1 MLKALGRR
9 IRELRGEARLQQ
21 NELAALAKVS
31 QATLSRMER
40 GLTARHEEDTLERV
54 AGALGRHL
62 GWSQERM
69 EAEIDTLR
77 QLAGYVPKY
86 GRVVQQGGGG
96 TSIDDPWQ
104 QRLLEV
110 YRRISPDRRQWL
122 VEVVEVMASRPS
134 APDEPG
140 KRAA

>member
-86 GRVVQQGGGG
+86 GRVVQQGVDG